1 LLIPFLGRDRG
12 ATRHRQSDEANTVHS
27 LRTHARF
34 AGIWFLILDL
44 NLLLISGV
52 QAAQPPEDD
61 PDIPAPG
68 LLATFT
74 PPGADEPAAVRVEA
88 ELAARWGSGSPDVRV
103 PADGFRCRFGGSLL
117 VQAPGRYTFF
127 ARTDGSVR
135 LTVGGKD
142 FLSGSGAGVVSSPGD
157 LPAGFAPMV
166 LEYAHGRGDAFLAI
180 DWEGPG
186 FAREPLPARL
196 LFHERGSLPQP
207 DRFEEGRRQ
216 ADRLGCA
223 NCHQLLDL
231 PRHPHLGPPLGEAAR
246 AIAPEWLDAWLRD
259 PTQVR
264 PRTRMP
270 AFGHGLDAAQAAD
283 LAAFLA
289 SVASRSRPRESI
301 AEVKMALNVASAEK
315 GRLLFRSVG
324 CLGCHT
330 RGEVPGLPEERFA
343 PDLADI
349 GRKRTASWLTDYLHH
364 PRKSSPSQH
373 RADLR
378 LTSDEA
384 AHLAAYLVTEA
395 PPAAAPPVRAGSGG
409 DAARGKELARRLRC
423 AACHEIPGL
432 DPPPPDLPL
441 TAGSPSTAGCLADPA
456 AITGFVPRY
465 TLVEDHRSALRDLV
479 TRLPRHPAATSRQA
493 LAGDVVRRRNCLGCH
508 IRDGKGG
515 LTVGPQLAAYLARDP
530 ELGELKGM
538 LTPPDLSAVGD
549 KLRPEYLGL
558 AVRGAAPSARPWLA
572 VRMPALTFEPGEA
585 EAIGEYFQDRDRMDQ
600 DGSAGR
606 PAPSTRPDAA
616 IFETAVALL
625 GQRGFGCVNC
635 HVLAGKIPPGGE
647 PETLGPDLALAHRRM
662 TERYFDRWIANP
674 QRIIPGS
681 PMPQFLQPV
690 ATISGTL
697 DEQLSTL
704 WELLGSTRVA
714 EAAAQGTRE
723 ILKRQGERALVV
735 RDMVL
740 LPGAPE
746 TEYTPRGVAVGLKND
761 HALLFDTDRLTW
773 LAFWHRGFLSRTKS
787 GRLWE
792 WHPEGD
798 RLWVAASRQPPV
810 VLVNPTGAL
819 VPAAVRGRFGHFAE
833 LDFAGS
839 DVRLLYALNPPQ
851 ALALAP
857 LEVAETIRPTQ
868 DGWERLVRVE
878 TRGLPAGLQP
888 ALVVQTPSAAVGA
901 GADRSTFT
909 WKAGADRVRL
919 HVTGARDTRATL
931 PGDATAHLFLLAPAT
946 LDNGSARL
954 RLSVE
959 GGR

>member
-1 LLIPFLGRDRG
+1 MQ
-12 ATRHRQSDEANTVHS
+12 AAH
-27 LRTHARF
+27 
-34 AGIWFLILDL
+34 
-44 NLLLISGV
+44 
-52 QAAQPPEDD
+52 AAQPPEDD

-68 LLATFT
+68 LLAAFT
-74 PPGADEPAAVRVEA
+74 PGGADEPAAVRIETD
-88 ELAARWGSGSPDVRV
+88 LAARWGSGSPDTRV
-103 PADGFRCRFGGSLL
+103 PADGFRCRLGGALL

-135 LTVGGKD
+135 LTVGGKV
-142 FLSGSGAGVVSSPGD
+142 FLSGTGAGVVASPGD

-196 LFHERGSLPQP
+196 LFHERGGVLRP

-223 NCHQLLDL
+223 NCHRLLDL

-246 AIAPEWLDAWLRD
+246 AIAPEWLDAWLKD

-289 SVASRSRPRESI
+289 SVAPKSRPRESI
-301 AEVKMALNVASAEK
+301 AEVKMALNVASPEK

-349 GRKRTASWLTDYLHH
+349 GRKRTAPWLTEYLHH
-364 PRKSSPSQH
+364 PRKGSPSQH

-384 AHLAAYLVTEA
+384 AHLAAYLVTEV
-395 PPAAAPPVRAGSGG
+395 PPAAAPPARAGSGG
-409 DAARGKELARRLRC
+409 DAGRGKELARRFRC
-423 AACHEIPGL
+423 AACHEIAGL
-432 DPPPPDLPL
+432 DPPPADLPL
-441 TAGSPSTAGCLADPA
+441 TAGSASMAGCLADPA

-465 TLVEDHRSALRDLV
+465 ALAEDHRNALRDLV
-479 TRLPRHPAATSRQA
+479 ARLPRHPAATSTQT
-493 LAGDVVRRRNCLGCH
+493 LAGDVVRRWNCLGCH

-515 LTVGPQLAAYLARDP
+515 LTIGPQLAAYLARDP

-549 KLRPEYLGL
+549 KLRAEYLGQ

-572 VRMPALTFEPGEA
+572 VRMPALSFEPGEA
-585 EAIGEYFQDRDRMDQ
+585 EAIGAYFQDRDRMELER
-600 DGSAGR
+600 SAGR
-606 PAPSTRPDAA
+606 SEPPTRPDAA
-616 IFETAVALL
+616 TFETAVALL

-674 QRIIPGS
+674 QRIIPGT

-690 ATISGTL
+690 ATIPGTL

-746 TEYTPRGVAVGLKND
+746 TDYTPRGVAIGLKND
-761 HALLFDTDRLTW
+761 HALLFDADRLTW
-773 LAFWHRGFLSRTKS
+773 LACWHRGFLSRTKS

-810 VLVNPTGAL
+810 VLVDQEGGAV

-839 DVRLLYALNPPQ
+839 DVRLLYALNLPQ
-851 ALALAP
+851 ALAIAP
-857 LEVAETIRPTQ
+857 LAVAETIRPTQ

-878 TRGLPAGLQP
+878 TTGLPAGLQP
-888 ALVVQTPSAAVGA
+888 AVVVQTPATAAG
-901 GADRSTFT
+901 GGPDRSTFT
-909 WKAGADRVRL
+909 WKAGADRVTVTLRI
-919 HVTGARDTRATL
+919 TGARDTRATL
-931 PGDATAHLFLLAPAT
+931 PGDATAHLFLLDPAT
-946 LDNGSARL
+946 LDNGGARL
-954 RLSVE
+954 RVAVE
-959 GGR
+959 SGR